1 MHDSHQ
7 IEVGRVTTHEVE
19 ARIDRDEPIVFIDA
33 RSEEEWAESNL
44 KLPGAVRVE
53 ADRVRE
59 YLHEIPRGRGVV
71 PAAPLRAA
79 LRAINHSLGQGL
91 PPADLPVF
99 RSRSFCPE
107 LQRAPVIL
115 DLLRVTPAWLLAES
129 LLGEGRVEAVRSGQ
143 IALAFPQTEPPEAPY
158 PHLDGLHTPT
168 NGVPAGEVR
177 SFTLLVGVILSD
189 VTGPGAGNL
198 TVWPG
203 SHRRYESYFRDNGPK
218 SLLGGMPPIALPDPV
233 EVTGSVGDVVLCHY
247 HLAHPVRAHPAP

>member
-1 MHDSHQ
+1 MKLNADQ
-7 IEVGRVTTHEVE
+7 QE
-19 ARIDRDEPIVFIDA
+19 ALLRDGYA
-33 RSEEEWAESNL
+33 
-44 KLPGAVRVE
+44 AV
-53 ADRVRE
+53 
-59 YLHEIPRGRGVV
+59 PGVV
-71 PAAPLRAA
+71 PAAPLAAA

-107 LQRAPVIL
+107 LQRTPVIL
-115 DLLRVTPAWLLAES
+115 DLLRATPAWLLAES
-129 LLGEGRVEAVRSGQ
+129 LLGEGCVEPVRSGQ
-143 IALAFPQTEPPEAPY
+143 IALSFPQTEPPEAPY

-203 SHRRYESYFRDNGPK
+203 SHRLYESYFRDNGPK

-247 HLAHPVRAHPAP
+247 QLAHAVGANTSPHVRYAVYFRLKSRGHDGRRWESLTDLWKEWPGLRAR

>member
-1 MHDSHQ
+1 VKLNTEQQEALLRD
-7 IEVGRVTTHEVE
+7 GYTTV
-19 ARIDRDEPIVFIDA
+19 P
-33 RSEEEWAESNL
+33 
-44 KLPGAVRVE
+44 
-53 ADRVRE
+53 
-59 YLHEIPRGRGVV
+59 GVV
-71 PAAPLRAA
+71 PAAPLAAA
-79 LRAINHSLGQGL
+79 LTAINHSLGQGL

-115 DLLRVTPAWLLAES
+115 DLLRTTPAWLLAES

-143 IALAFPQTEPPEAPY
+143 IALAFPQTELPEAPY

-189 VTGPGAGNL
+189 VAGPGAGNL

-203 SHRRYESYFRDNGPK
+203 THRRYESYFRDNGPK

-233 EVTGSVGDVVLCHY
+233 EVTGRVGDVVLCHY
-247 HLAHPVRAHPAP
+247 QLAHAVGANTSPHVRYAVYFRLKSRGHDSRRWECLTDLWKEWPGLRAR

>member
-1 MHDSHQ
+1 VKLNADQ
-7 IEVGRVTTHEVE
+7 QE
-19 ARIDRDEPIVFIDA
+19 ALLEDGYATVP
-33 RSEEEWAESNL
+33 
-44 KLPGAVRVE
+44 
-53 ADRVRE
+53 
-59 YLHEIPRGRGVV
+59 GVV
-71 PAAPLRAA
+71 PAAPLAAA
-79 LRAINHSLGQGL
+79 LRAINHSLGEGL

-115 DLLRVTPAWLLAES
+115 DLLRATPAWLLADS
-129 LLGEGRVEAVRSGQ
+129 LLGEGRIEAVRSGQ

-177 SFTLLVGVILSD
+177 SFTLLVGVILSE

-247 HLAHPVRAHPAP
+247 QLAHAVGANTAPHVRYAVYFRLKSRGHDGRRWECLTDLWKEWPGLRAR

>member
-1 MHDSHQ
+1 VKLNAEQ
-7 IEVGRVTTHEVE
+7 QE
-19 ARIDRDEPIVFIDA
+19 ALLRDGYTIV
-33 RSEEEWAESNL
+33 
-44 KLPGAVRVE
+44 P
-53 ADRVRE
+53 
-59 YLHEIPRGRGVV
+59 GVV
-71 PAAPLRAA
+71 PAAPLAAA
-79 LRAINHSLGQGL
+79 LTAINHSLGQGL

-115 DLLRVTPAWLLAES
+115 DLLRTTPAWFLAES
-129 LLGEGRVEAVRSGQ
+129 LLGEGRVEAVKSGQ
-143 IALAFPQTEPPEAPY
+143 IALAFPQTELPEAPY

-189 VTGPGAGNL
+189 VAGPGAGNL

-203 SHRRYESYFRDNGPK
+203 RHRRYESYFRDNGPK

-233 EVTGSVGDVVLCHY
+233 EVTGRVGDVVLCHY
-247 HLAHPVRAHPAP
+247 QLAHAVGANTSPHVRYAVYFRLKSRGHDGRRWECLTDLWKEWPGLRAR

>member
-1 MHDSHQ
+1 MKPNGEQ
-7 IEVGRVTTHEVE
+7 RE
-19 ARIDRDEPIVFIDA
+19 ALLRDGYATVP
-33 RSEEEWAESNL
+33 
-44 KLPGAVRVE
+44 
-53 ADRVRE
+53 
-59 YLHEIPRGRGVV
+59 GVV
-71 PAAPLRAA
+71 PAAPLAAA

-115 DLLRVTPAWLLAES
+115 DLLRATPAWLLAES
-129 LLGEGRVEAVRSGQ
+129 LLGEGCVEPVRSGQ
-143 IALAFPQTEPPEAPY
+143 IALSFPQTEAPEAPY

-177 SFTLLVGVILSD
+177 IFTLLVGVILSD

-203 SHRRYESYFRDNGPK
+203 SHRLYESYFRDNGPK
-218 SLLGGMPPIALPDPV
+218 SLLGGMPPIALPDPE

-247 HLAHPVRAHPAP
+247 QLAHAVGANTSPHVRYAVYFRLKSRGHDGRRWECLTDLWKEWPGLRAR

>member
-1 MHDSHQ
+1 VKLNADQ
-7 IEVGRVTTHEVE
+7 RE
-19 ARIDRDEPIVFIDA
+19 ALLRDGYATVP
-33 RSEEEWAESNL
+33 
-44 KLPGAVRVE
+44 
-53 ADRVRE
+53 
-59 YLHEIPRGRGVV
+59 GVV
-71 PAAPLRAA
+71 PAAPLAAA
-79 LRAINHSLGQGL
+79 LTAINHSLGQGL

-115 DLLRVTPAWLLAES
+115 DLLRTTPAWLLAES

-189 VTGPGAGNL
+189 VAGPGAGNL

-203 SHRRYESYFRDNGPK
+203 THRRYESYFRDNGPK

-247 HLAHPVRAHPAP
+247 QLAHAVGANTSPHVRYAVYFRLKSRGHDGRRWECLTELWKEWPGLRAR

>member
-1 MHDSHQ
+1 VRLNEEQ
-7 IEVGRVTTHEVE
+7 RE
-19 ARIDRDEPIVFIDA
+19 ALLRDGYATVP
-33 RSEEEWAESNL
+33 
-44 KLPGAVRVE
+44 
-53 ADRVRE
+53 
-59 YLHEIPRGRGVV
+59 GVV
-71 PAAPLRAA
+71 PAAPLAAA

-115 DLLRVTPAWLLAES
+115 DLLRATPAWLLAES

-143 IALAFPQTEPPEAPY
+143 IALAFPQTEAPEAPY

-177 SFTLLVGVILSD
+177 SFTLLVGVILSE
-189 VTGPGAGNL
+189 VGPGAGNL

-203 SHRRYESYFRDNGPK
+203 SHRRYESYFRDKGPQ

-247 HLAHPVRAHPAP
+247 QLAHAVGANTSPHVRYAVYFRLKSRGHDGRRWECLTDLWKEWPGLRAR

>member
-1 MHDSHQ
+1 VKLNADQ
-7 IEVGRVTTHEVE
+7 QE
-19 ARIDRDEPIVFIDA
+19 ALLEDGYATV
-33 RSEEEWAESNL
+33 
-44 KLPGAVRVE
+44 PGM
-53 ADRVRE
+53 
-59 YLHEIPRGRGVV
+59 V
-71 PAAPLRAA
+71 PAAPLSAA

-115 DLLRVTPAWLLAES
+115 DLLRATPAWLLAES

-203 SHRRYESYFRDNGPK
+203 SHRRYESYFRDHGPK

-233 EVTGSVGDVVLCHY
+233 EVIGRVGDVVLCHY
-247 HLAHPVRAHPAP
+247 QLAHAVGANTSPHVRYAVYFRLKSRGHDGRRWECLTDLWKEWPGLRAR

>member
-1 MHDSHQ
+1 VKLNSEQ
-7 IEVGRVTTHEVE
+7 QE
-19 ARIDRDEPIVFIDA
+19 ALLRDGYATVP
-33 RSEEEWAESNL
+33 
-44 KLPGAVRVE
+44 
-53 ADRVRE
+53 
-59 YLHEIPRGRGVV
+59 GVV
-71 PAAPLRAA
+71 PAAPLAAA

-91 PPADLPVF
+91 PPADLPVY

-107 LQRAPVIL
+107 LQRSPVIL
-115 DLLRVTPAWLLAES
+115 DLLRATPAWVLAES

-143 IALAFPQTEPPEAPY
+143 IALAFPQTAAPEAPY

-189 VTGPGAGNL
+189 VTGPRAGNL

-218 SLLGGMPPIALPDPV
+218 SLLAGMPPIALPDPV
-233 EVTGSVGDVVLCHY
+233 EVTGKAGDVVLCHY
-247 HLAHPVRAHPAP
+247 QLAHAVGTNTSPHVRYAVYFRLKSRGHDGRRWECLTDLWKEWTGLRAR

>member
-1 MHDSHQ
+1 MTLPAEQ
-7 IEVGRVTTHEVE
+7 RE
-19 ARIDRDEPIVFIDA
+19 ALLRDGYATVP
-33 RSEEEWAESNL
+33 
-44 KLPGAVRVE
+44 
-53 ADRVRE
+53 
-59 YLHEIPRGRGVV
+59 GVV
-71 PAAPLRAA
+71 SAAPLAAA

-115 DLLRVTPAWLLAES
+115 DLLRATPAWLLAES
-129 LLGEGRVEAVRSGQ
+129 LLGEGRVEGVRSGQ
-143 IALAFPQTEPPEAPY
+143 IALAFPQTEAPEAPY

-189 VTGPGAGNL
+189 VTGPGEGNL

-203 SHRRYESYFRDNGPK
+203 SHRLYESYFRDKGPQ
-218 SLLGGMPPIALPDPV
+218 SLLGGMPPIALPAPV
-233 EVTGSVGDVVLCHY
+233 EVTGSAGDVVLCHY
-247 HLAHPVRAHPAP
+247 QLAHAVGANTSPHVRYAVYFRLKSRGHDGSRWECMTDLWKEWPGLRAR

>member
-1 MHDSHQ
+1 VKLNADQ
-7 IEVGRVTTHEVE
+7 RE
-19 ARIDRDEPIVFIDA
+19 ALLRDGYATVP
-33 RSEEEWAESNL
+33 
-44 KLPGAVRVE
+44 
-53 ADRVRE
+53 
-59 YLHEIPRGRGVV
+59 GVV
-71 PAAPLRAA
+71 PAAPLAAA
-79 LRAINHSLGQGL
+79 LTAINHSLGQGL

-115 DLLRVTPAWLLAES
+115 DLLRTTPAWLLAES

-189 VTGPGAGNL
+189 VAGPGAGNL

-203 SHRRYESYFRDNGPK
+203 THRRYESYFRDNGPK

-247 HLAHPVRAHPAP
+247 QLAHAVGANTSPHVRYAVYFRLKSRGHDGRRWECLTDLWKEWPGLRAR

>member
-1 MHDSHQ
+1 
-7 IEVGRVTTHEVE
+7 VTLPAEQRE
-19 ARIDRDEPIVFIDA
+19 ALLRDGYATVP
-33 RSEEEWAESNL
+33 
-44 KLPGAVRVE
+44 
-53 ADRVRE
+53 
-59 YLHEIPRGRGVV
+59 GVV
-71 PAAPLRAA
+71 SAAPLAAA

-115 DLLRVTPAWLLAES
+115 DLLRATPAWLLAES
-129 LLGEGRVEAVRSGQ
+129 LLGEGRVEGVRSGQ
-143 IALAFPQTEPPEAPY
+143 IALAFPQTEAPEAPY

-189 VTGPGAGNL
+189 VTGPGEGNL

-203 SHRRYESYFRDNGPK
+203 SHRLYESYFRDKGPQ

-233 EVTGSVGDVVLCHY
+233 EVTGSAGDVVLCHY
-247 HLAHPVRAHPAP
+247 QLAHAVGANTSPHVRYAVYFRLKSRGHDGRRWECMTDLWKEWPGLRAR